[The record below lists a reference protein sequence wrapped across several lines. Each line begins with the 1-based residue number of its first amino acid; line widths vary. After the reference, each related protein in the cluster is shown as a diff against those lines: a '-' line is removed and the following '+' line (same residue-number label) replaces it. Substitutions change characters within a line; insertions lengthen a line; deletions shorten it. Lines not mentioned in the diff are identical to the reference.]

1 MRVQGPIKFLKY
13 PSLTMLSVAA
23 HHEVIWG
30 GIAPSIFTL
39 AQNGVE
45 RSASHLDHYLQ

>member
-1 MRVQGPIKFLKY
+1 
-13 PSLTMLSVAA
+13 MLSSAA
-23 HHEVIWG
+23 HHEGVCG

-45 RSASHLDHYLQ
+45 LSASHLDHYFQ